1 MLVIKGEK
9 YMILPRGFWQKN
21 SVFFIILLLLS
32 SSLFSFV
39 VSADTDSL
47 LFDEGKNDED
57 GVYYTS
63 TFLDVDE
70 YFGGCVRSSQGNKLM
85 LDPEGARFKNYNF
98 SDWNSDSPH
107 EMYAGDLFWFS
118 QVYQLSWVMN
128 LFEEKVEENQYYWAA
143 SEPDGITYPYEYKV
157 NPSAL
162 QQIHHFRFKITQDI
176 TTSSS
181 FNVSWIGK
189 ASNYKSVSLYMWKT
203 IYGPVGSWQKIDST
217 DGNSSLVNLTY
228 ENESLSLGSDDYLDL
243 CVIVVPSLGDD
254 CTIQTDYVN
263 VKVEGEG
270 YATEGAARFD
280 PVIPDSDKISRWE
293 RFTWSGYEK
302 PLTSISFQF
311 YHKDNDSFSLIRD
324 AYIDDN
330 SEGIT
335 DNVIDL
341 SLLPIDIN
349 LTVNVTMSTRDLS
362 VSPELY
368 EWGVSWQVSDNY
380 WMDRLSTDLRVD
392 ASTIKNVRINDGK
405 ASLVTTVY
413 DWPMNGQNAQNTR
426 ASPGLGP
433 GTYSSLCWEGE
444 EKVGGNQKNPIVNDG
459 ILYIANSISTRIY
472 AYDAQYDISYLPN
485 GFNDYSNRLDHKII
499 NSPASTTKNTI
510 VVATGSS
517 ESGGGVANKVVAL
530 NANELQ
536 SEEWVFSFG
545 SVNTDD
551 SSICYEAS
559 PVLSENKIYLTSWNG
574 DSSLLDEVFD
584 FFNLSKGNNKLIC
597 LTDEGSYEW
606 SQDLSAGSFASP
618 AVSEDLD
625 LVVAG
630 CEKLN
635 GDSLFAFNL
644 DGTSIWTAD
653 VGPIG
658 YASPVI
664 YEDTVY
670 VVSKKTGQNPL
681 TAYTQVV
688 ALDASS
694 GSIKWNTTIGDII
707 PELYSNAAYSSPAVA
722 DGFLYVA
729 SPDGILYKIDADDG
743 SVVKTKTIWTKGVSS
758 SILTSCPTYADD
770 MIYIGIPSG
779 YLYAINAD
787 TLEKSWDKKTDQ
799 SSPIFSSPVVVD
811 GFVYY
816 VDESYALYCRG
827 KQQIS
832 ENEQITGEM
841 VSMPITRPNNWYWE
855 RFDVVHDTNT
865 GYIKYSILDEDYDVL
880 IDDIEDNA
888 LLNSD
893 SVIAEDTIRLK
904 AKFHANAKE
913 VVMLDSWK
921 VSFTREN
928 PSDGETVFQNFEKNL
943 SDPPVFSIEVQDEDD
958 GLINTSARFKLEYS
972 NETRGTFETKW
983 LPANFSGENES
994 TDKETI
1000 TVNMSYV
1007 DFIDEIDL
1015 YHQIKFSIN
1024 DTKKNTAYSD
1034 WYLIE
1039 GKPDEQPPV
1048 FDRESFTPDPPYIS
1062 TMTPICTIQ
1071 AIDAG
1076 SNGNTTGINVYS
1088 AEYRITYKDDETTKT
1103 HTENASCTGT
1113 NGTTNAVTLTADI
1126 STSTVSDEIT
1136 TFESIQFYIEDMNGN
1151 GNETEWIDLFFDDT
1165 PPASSITNADDI
1177 PEFSTADFILIN
1189 ASATDSETTGE
1200 YASGVKE
1207 IKLYYRK
1214 DGTTTWTK
1222 FEPTCSEKQCSW
1234 EFTIGSTEGGEYE
1247 LCTQAVDNASNQ
1259 EDFPDDGDLFVTY
1272 DPNKPTVSFTD
1283 EVIEI
1288 TDDSL
1293 LPSFDQVTFEDD
1305 YKLGSVYYRLNS
1317 ESPENWTLITTTTA
1331 DQITPTWT
1339 LTSTQWN
1346 NMIEDEIS
1354 YVFFK
1359 AVDALGN
1366 TFVIDS
1372 TADALRVLKNIENVS
1387 EFVVDVDDF
1396 SSWQWDNTY
1405 KIRVN
1410 TQNQNISEMTLY
1422 YRFAG
1427 ESENTT
1433 KNWTKYEENVTTSPF
1448 EWDFNPD
1455 DGDGYYQFYVEIT
1468 TAAGVVKETNIET
1481 VYVTLFPIMEL
1492 VISLVI
1498 TMVLFAISGLV
1509 IKKYR
1514 GRQKKGP
1521 I

>member
-32 SSLFSFV
+32 STLFSFV

-85 LDPEGARFKNYNF
+85 LDSEGARFKNYNF

-128 LFEEKVEENQYYWAA
+128 LFEEKVEEDQYYWAA

-330 SEGIT
+330 SKGIT

-341 SLLPIDIN
+341 SLLPTDIN
-349 LTVNVTMSTRDLS
+349 LTVNVSMSTRDFS

-368 EWGVSWQVSDNY
+368 EWGVSWQVSDEY

-485 GFNDYSNRLDHKII
+485 GFNDYSNRLDHKIMK
-499 NSPASTTKNTI
+499 SPVATTKNTI

-536 SEEWVFSFG
+536 SQEWVFSFG

-574 DSSLLDEVFD
+574 DSSLLDDVFD

-644 DGTSIWTAD
+644 DGTGIWTAD

-664 YEDTVY
+664 YEDAVY

-729 SPDGILYKIDADDG
+729 SPDGILYKIDTDDG

-758 SILTSCPTYADD
+758 SILRSSPAYADD

-832 ENEQITGEM
+832 ENEQITGEII
-841 VSMPITRPNNWYWE
+841 SMPITRPKNWYWE
-855 RFDVVHDTNT
+855 RFDVVDDTNT
-865 GYIKYSILDEDYDVL
+865 GYIKYSILDEDYNVL

-888 LLNSD
+888 ILNSN
-893 SVIAEDTIRLK
+893 SVIAEDTLRLK

-913 VVMLDSWK
+913 VVTLDSWK

-1034 WYLIE
+1034 WYFIE

-1062 TMTPICTIQ
+1062 TMTPTCTIQ

-1076 SNGNTTGINVYS
+1076 SNGNTTGINVNS
-1088 AEYRITYKDDETTKT
+1088 AEYRITYKDDGTTKT

-1113 NGTTNAVTLTADI
+1113 NGTTNNVTLTADV

-1222 FEPTCSEKQCSW
+1222 FEPTCSEDQCSW
-1234 EFTIGSTEGGEYE
+1234 EFTIGSTDGGEYE

-1259 EDFPDDGDLFVTY
+1259 EDFPDEGDVFVTY

-1288 TDDSL
+1288 TDDTS
-1293 LPSFDQVTFEDD
+1293 LPSFNQVTFEDD

-1339 LTSTQWN
+1339 LTSAQWN
-1346 NMIEDEIS
+1346 NMIEDEIA

-1372 TADALRVLKNIENVS
+1372 TVDALRVLKNVENVS

-1468 TAAGVVKETNIET
+1468 TAAGVVKETNVET

-1498 TMVLFAISGLV
+1498 TMVLFAVSGLV